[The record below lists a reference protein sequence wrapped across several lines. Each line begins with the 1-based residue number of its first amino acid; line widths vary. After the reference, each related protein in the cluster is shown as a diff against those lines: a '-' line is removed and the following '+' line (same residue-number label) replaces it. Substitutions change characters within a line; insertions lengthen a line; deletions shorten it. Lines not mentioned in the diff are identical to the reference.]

1 MNLNSLVNL
10 VWHDYTILLQ
20 FIDIIQ
26 QLLIV
31 AILQMMHT
39 HARASA
45 SQGGND
51 DDLPPPPPPTA
62 IEFMAQFLGSQRAME
77 EVLRNIMQNTAHGC
91 NRHQGLEPNQY
102 SDFKD
107 LLDTKPPI
115 FNEAEEPL

>member
-1 MNLNSLVNL
+1 VPLFCCINLNSLVNS

-31 AILQMMHT
+31 AILQMMRT
-39 HARASA
+39 HAGASA

-62 IEFMAQFLGSQRAME
+62 TEFMAQFLGSQRAME
-77 EVLRNIMQNTAHGC
+77 EVLRNIMQNTACGC
-91 NRHQGLEPNQY
+91 NRHQGLEPN
-102 SDFKD
+102 
-107 LLDTKPPI
+107 
-115 FNEAEEPL
+115 